1 MQSFS
6 EKITI
11 VAETPYFVDVIA
23 WNFRGKYGILN
34 TTVHPIFKE
43 VDLMSSYVTRK
54 TPGDTAWF
62 THDRFGMF
70 IHWGLYAMPARHEW
84 IKNKECIPEE
94 KYDKYFKYFDPDLYD
109 PKEWARQAKE
119 AGMKYVVLTTKHHEG
134 FCLFDSQYTDYK
146 ATNTKAGRD
155 LVREYVDAFR
165 AEGLH
170 IGFYYSLIDW
180 HHPEFPIDRL
190 HPRRNDPD
198 AEQQNEGRDVHKYA
212 EYMRNQVRE
221 LLTNYGKIDILWF
234 DFSYPKPHPNDLPWM
249 KGKGKEDWESEKL
262 LAMARE
268 LQPGIIID
276 NRADI
281 EQDLWT
287 PEQYQPTQWV
297 RHKETGELVV
307 WEACQTFSGS
317 WGYYR
322 DEMTWKSPEMLIHML
337 INTVSLGGNLLM
349 NVGPTSRGYLDYRA
363 SNALKVYG
371 DWMKYNSRSIYGCTM
386 AEPEF
391 VAPNGVKYTQS
402 EDGKRLYVHLMEYP
416 FKFLELN
423 GLAGKVD
430 YAQFLHDGSELLFF
444 EGGNHH
450 NEDGRPVAD
459 DLLVLQLPPVKPP
472 VIVPVIELFLK

>member
-1 MQSFS
+1 
-6 EKITI
+6 
-11 VAETPYFVDVIA
+11 
-23 WNFRGKYGILN
+23 
-34 TTVHPIFKE
+34 
-43 VDLMSSYVTRK
+43 MSSYVTRK

-84 IKNKECIPEE
+84 IKNRECIPEE
-94 KYDKYFKYFDPDLYD
+94 HYDLYFKHFNPDLYD
-109 PKEWARQAKE
+109 PKEWARQAKA

-134 FCLFDSQYTDYK
+134 FCMFDSKYTDYK
-146 ATNTKAGRD
+146 CTNTPAGRD

-180 HHPEFPIDRL
+180 HHPDFPIDML

-198 AEQQNEGRDVHKYA
+198 AFEQNQGRDIRKYA
-212 EYMRNQVRE
+212 EYMRNQVTE

-234 DFSYPKPHPNDLPWM
+234 DFSYSDSKPEPGKEWM
-249 KGKGKEDWESEKL
+249 KGKGKDDWEAEKL
-262 LAMARE
+262 IATARS

-276 NRADI
+276 NRTEI

-287 PEQYQPTQWV
+287 PEQFQPTEWI
-297 RHKETGELVV
+297 RHKETGELVT

-322 DEMTWKSPEMLIHML
+322 DEQTWKSPEMLIRML
-337 INTVSLGGNLLM
+337 VNTVSCGGNLLM
-349 NVGPTSRGYLDYRA
+349 NVGPTARGYIDYRA
-363 SNALKVYG
+363 EAALKVFA

-391 VAPNGVKYTQS
+391 RSRCPADCRMTQS
-402 EDGKRLYVHLMEYP
+402 TDGKRLYIHLFAYP
-416 FKFLELN
+416 FAHLQLN
-423 GLAGKVD
+423 GLAGKIE
-430 YAQFLHDGSELLFF
+430 YAQFLHDGSEIKFTD
-444 EGGNHH
+444 GGMTHFSH
-450 NEDGRPVAD
+450 EAPSGS
-459 DLLVLQLPPVKPP
+459 DLTVLYLPPVKPP
-472 VIVPVIELFLK
+472 VTVPVIELFLK